1 MEILAPRKNQ
11 EHRADW
17 VVLIPSTEWDC
28 RGNPFLRTWESHRV
42 IPWVLL
48 MEMIVSGHLA
58 TMEAWELPTFSSET
72 NGGGWKV
79 IRFMTEILHHLVCL
93 NPVNY
98 CIFYISSRYQQVLSV

>member
-1 MEILAPRKNQ
+1 
-11 EHRADW
+11 
-17 VVLIPSTEWDC
+17 
-28 RGNPFLRTWESHRV
+28 
-42 IPWVLL
+42 

-93 NPVNY
+93 KPCHCKSFTYQAGV
-98 CIFYISSRYQQVLSV
+98 FFHQQVFFCWKQTWGLILCQL